1 MALGS
6 LATLAL
12 HIPLFSPLDD
22 NTATVLASLASTVL
36 AVAGAI
42 WLWWHQADQ
51 RGKDIKAA
59 AIPVFQNFYIAL
71 LQVRAFV
78 DLSSTKAVYEAIR
91 ARSPAD
97 QHEELTPHALVRH
110 RHKQFFDALDGAIR
124 EASIAAQQWEGMQD
138 ALLSIRPPALN
149 SLLTLYRYTR
159 HAMVELPSLSK
170 KAQGTGPSQTPPVLD
185 PLDRQRLDEAISMLA
200 QHLNALDGGSRDESG
215 AELVRTTEGAYEVY
229 LAASKPLGPAPPPED
244 AEVLVAAR
252 YSRPPTRQ
260 TPTR

>member
-78 DLSSTKAVYEAIR
+78 DLSSTGSTP
-91 ARSPAD
+91 SP
-97 QHEELTPHALVRH
+97 
-110 RHKQFFDALDGAIR
+110 
-124 EASIAAQQWEGMQD
+124 
-138 ALLSIRPPALN
+138 
-149 SLLTLYRYTR
+149 
-159 HAMVELPSLSK
+159 
-170 KAQGTGPSQTPPVLD
+170 
-185 PLDRQRLDEAISMLA
+185 
-200 QHLNALDGGSRDESG
+200 
-215 AELVRTTEGAYEVY
+215 RTVGLRV
-229 LAASKPLGPAPPPED
+229 
-244 AEVLVAAR
+244 
-252 YSRPPTRQ
+252 
-260 TPTR
+260 